1 MWRTSYRTFVKPSMS
16 NRNPAPMHK
25 RTAEL
30 TPAEVEVLKMGGTMT
45 ISEIAAQLGIKRET
59 VRSRLC
65 SAREKLRDLEN
76 LKVVGVE
83 YGGR

>member
-1 MWRTSYRTFVKPSMS
+1 MPNRKPD
-16 NRNPAPMHK
+16 PLHK

-30 TPAEVEVLKMGGTMT
+30 TPAEIEALEMVRTMT
-45 ISEIAAQLGIKRET
+45 ITEISVHLDVKRET

-65 SAREKLRDLEN
+65 SAREKVRDLEN